1 MAKYDIEEGDY
12 ELRGA
17 RFAIVCAKFNHAIT
31 DKLLEGAIAALTR
44 HGVKEDAIDTVRVP
58 GAFELPVTANRIA
71 ASGKV
76 DAIVALGA
84 VIRGGT
90 PHFEYVCQEGARGIM
105 DVGLSHDFPV
115 IFGVLTT
122 DDLSQAVERTGGTE
136 GHKGEEAAIAAME
149 MVSLLRSFKG

>member
-1 MAKYDIEEGDY
+1 M
-12 ELRGA
+12 
-17 RFAIVCAKFNHAIT
+17 CAKFNHAIT

-90 PHFEYVCQEGARGIM
+90 PHFEYVCQECARGIM

>member
-90 PHFEYVCQEGARGIM
+90 PHFEYVCQECARGIM

>member
-90 PHFEYVCQEGARGIM
+90 PHFEYVCQECARGIM

-149 MVSLLRSFKG
+149 MVSLLRSLKG